1 MVLDTQGS
9 KTTVQGDAKVI
20 QVDYSKDA
28 SIKQALAG
36 VHVVI
41 STIQPQA
48 IDVQTK
54 IAAAA
59 KEVGVKLF
67 CPSEF
72 GGISENET
80 DGIFAAKAAIQQKLK
95 AMGLPYA
102 AFYNGPF
109 SDMAW
114 IPYVSINCYL
124 LPLALSQSRVTN
136 DTVNRFAQLDVLSG
150 KVSVAGDGNKQVS
163 FTSSPDAARY
173 ITYVL
178 THLPAE
184 QLKNRRFAIAGDNK
198 VIQYL
203 VSTWLW

>member
-1 MVLDTQGS
+1 MSGYTNFAVIGAGNFGNTIIQQLLKDKAAGTVKKIVVLTRQVKYPSLTSNLVVHDVLSTTDALVVDTQGS
-9 KTTVQGDAKVI
+9 NTPVQGDAKLI
-20 QVDYSKDA
+20 QVDYSKDD

-41 STIQPQA
+41 STIQPTA
-48 IDVQTK
+48 IDVQAK

-59 KEVGVKLF
+59 KEVGVQLF

-80 DGIFAAKAAIQQKLK
+80 DGIFAAKAAMQEKLK

-114 IPYVSINCYL
+114 IPYVS
-124 LPLALSQSRVTN
+124 
-136 DTVNRFAQLDVLSG
+136 
-150 KVSVAGDGNKQVS
+150 
-163 FTSSPDAARY
+163 
-173 ITYVL
+173 
-178 THLPAE
+178 
-184 QLKNRRFAIAGDNK
+184 
-198 VIQYL
+198 
-203 VSTWLW
+203 